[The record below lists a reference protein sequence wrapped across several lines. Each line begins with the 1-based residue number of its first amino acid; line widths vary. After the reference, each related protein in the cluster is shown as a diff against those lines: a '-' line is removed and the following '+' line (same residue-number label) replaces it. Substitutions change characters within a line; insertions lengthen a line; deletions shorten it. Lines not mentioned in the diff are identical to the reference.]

1 MATTEVKVSFH
12 SETASNTAA
21 HNDRSMYKDKEKRGD
36 ESQNVHWD
44 CYDLG
49 SSVDAE
55 RRFYEEHFSDLLLAQ
70 NERYMKQRHPERVL
84 DIDGYMKAHPVHES
98 VMAIGNKDN
107 QVPPGYLERIEPII
121 KEQMASHGC
130 YLISLDIHYDK
141 FVDEDGVVHEATPGM
156 HIRWMGIDSK
166 GKPNLNGALAEH
178 GIVREKPN
186 ERRSQ
191 YNNELK
197 VFTAQIRERLEA
209 EADAYLEELNAGITL
224 SRERDPEA
232 QHHDDIPTYRRRA
245 RAKEREAEADN
256 YIEAVGAAAQE
267 DMEQTLEHSR
277 LMAELYAED
286 AQVMAEGIIDER
298 LAVLDHAYEVVQ
310 QRAAED
316 YNATVDEAKKVL
328 VEANEVSE
336 EERKLR
342 EDVKE
347 ASKPQAHE
355 TMVGMVLRKAG
366 DVIGDFLDHHAQP
379 YEADS
384 FRRIWGKHVVPN
396 VRQIARS
403 IAAAIW
409 PTAEQKQVQ
418 QQQQRRDEAL
428 REAADSLAALKR
440 KAQTQKQRKGNS
452 QQRSMISQQ
461 VVHRHVGHGGHQMG
475 S

>member
-12 SETASNTAA
+12 SQTAGDTAA
-21 HNDRSMYKDKEKRGD
+21 HNDRSMYADKERRGD
-36 ESQNVHWD
+36 EKQNVHWD
-44 CYDLG
+44 YCNLG

-55 RRFYEEHFSDLLLAQ
+55 HRFYDEHFGVLLLAQ

-84 DIDGYMKAHPVHES
+84 DMDGYMKAHPVHES

-107 QVPPGYLERIEPII
+107 QVPPGYLERIVPII
-121 KEQMASHGC
+121 KEQMESHGC
-130 YLISLDIHYDK
+130 YLISIDIHYDK
-141 FVDEDGVVHEATPGM
+141 YVDEDGVEHEATPHM
-156 HIRWMGIDSK
+156 HVRWMGIDSK

-178 GIVREKPN
+178 GIVREKPKAK
-186 ERRSQ
+186 RTR

-277 LMAELYAED
+277 LMVELYAED

-366 DVIGDFLDHHAQP
+366 DVIGGFLDQHAQP
-379 YEADS
+379 YEADT
-384 FRRIWGKHVVPN
+384 FRSIWKKHIIPN
-396 VRQIARS
+396 VRTLATG

-409 PTAEQKQVQ
+409 PIPEQKQVQ
-418 QQQQRRDEAL
+418 QQQQKRDEAM
-428 REAADSLAALKR
+428 REVADSLAALKH
-440 KAQTQKQRKGNS
+440 KAKTQKQRKGNS

-475 S
+475 